1 MVCLISGED
10 ETAGQWLKAQWPQ
23 PFTRLEADRPLC
35 QWFGHPLTAE
45 IFRLT
50 CLILGFR
57 GRGIFFPKELSGCAI
72 LSPTD
77 AVPAA
82 SKGLSAR
89 NLVRRI
95 WTASQHRDANRMET
109 VTTDEQMVE
118 QALSGDPEAFGE
130 IVRRWERR
138 IFALSFGML
147 GREEDARDAT
157 QETFLAAF
165 RNLRGF
171 RGEAKVSSWL
181 HRIAVN
187 QCITRQRRAKVRSET
202 ALEDEAEKNAA
213 VFALPAEVS
222 PARTAEHREISFA
235 VRKAVSTL
243 PPDLR
248 QVVVMKEFEELTF
261 QEISEVLE
269 VPLSTVKSRLYT
281 ALRQLQMRLHKFG
294 QPKA

>member
-1 MVCLISGED
+1 
-10 ETAGQWLKAQWPQ
+10 
-23 PFTRLEADRPLC
+23 
-35 QWFGHPLTAE
+35 
-45 IFRLT
+45 
-50 CLILGFR
+50 
-57 GRGIFFPKELSGCAI
+57 
-72 LSPTD
+72 
-77 AVPAA
+77 
-82 SKGLSAR
+82 
-89 NLVRRI
+89 
-95 WTASQHRDANRMET
+95 MET

-118 QALSGDPEAFGE
+118 RALSGDPEAFGE

-138 IFALSFGML
+138 IFALAFGML

-213 VFALPAEVS
+213 VFALPPDVS
-222 PARTAEHREISFA
+222 PARAAEHREASSA
-235 VRKAVSTL
+235 VRKAVCAL
-243 PPDLR
+243 PADLR

-261 QEISEVLE
+261 QEISDVLD

-281 ALRQLQMRLHKFG
+281 ALRQLQLRLQKFG
-294 QPKA
+294 DAK